1 MPATELPLLD
11 FLSALADQTRCRMLW
26 LLEQQELTVSELCAV
41 LQLPQ
46 STVSRHLKTLADA
59 QWVTSRRD
67 GTSRYYALATH
78 GDSTHTQIWQLTRE
92 QLAGRVGVAQD
103 GRRLARVL
111 ADRSRTSQQFFATAA
126 GEWDRLREELFG
138 ADLSRQALLG
148 LLPDDWIVADL
159 GCGTG
164 TALAA
169 LAPHLAR
176 VIGIDASEEMLA
188 AARARVGDV
197 GNVELRRGTLEA
209 LPLPDASVDA
219 ALMTLVLHHL
229 PAPVLALTEA
239 FRVLKPG
246 GRLLIVD
253 MAPHDREEYRQGMGH
268 VWLGFSDDQLVRLLE
283 SAGFAAARVTP
294 LAPATDAK
302 GPALCVAVGR
312 KSADRAPALQTLS
325 AHSSST
331 T

>member
-138 ADLSRQALLG
+138 GGSVPPGVARVAARRLDRGRSRVRHRHGTGGTGAAPRAGDWHRCLRRDVGGGPGACRRRWQRGVAPGHTRGAAAPGRVGGCGADDARPPSSAGARAGAHRGLSRAQAG
-148 LLPDDWIVADL
+148 RAAVDRGHGAARSRGVPA
-159 GCGTG
+159 GNGTR
-164 TALAA
+164 
-169 LAPHLAR
+169 LAR
-176 VIGIDASEEMLA
+176 I
-188 AARARVGDV
+188 
-197 GNVELRRGTLEA
+197 LRR
-209 LPLPDASVDA
+209 
-219 ALMTLVLHHL
+219 
-229 PAPVLALTEA
+229 PV
-239 FRVLKPG
+239 
-246 GRLLIVD
+246 
-253 MAPHDREEYRQGMGH
+253 
-268 VWLGFSDDQLVRLLE
+268 
-283 SAGFAAARVTP
+283 
-294 LAPATDAK
+294 
-302 GPALCVAVGR
+302 GPAAGIGR
-312 KSADRAPALQTLS
+312 VCRRGA
-325 AHSSST
+325 
-331 T
+331 